1 MSTLVMKYFI
11 IFAFCSISI
20 WLFSCDSPT
29 ETKPLEVTIERFD
42 QKLMGMKSKPELQEF
57 LLANPW
63 YTRDLYRAFPDD
75 TAFVSHLYYII
86 SHPGTQQ
93 FYKQVDSSFADLN
106 DIKLQFGEAFARI
119 KETYPEF
126 VVPKIYTTFT
136 GLENDLYVSD
146 STIII
151 SLEAFL
157 GPQAMYRPDQPEY
170 IIRRYEPQ
178 YIVPSIIRLMAAKY
192 IKTGG
197 EPTMLND
204 MLYFGKSFEFTK
216 QMMPQTADSIIIAMP
231 DSSLINNWYA
241 QDLIWAHYI
250 DKNLLYEQNQ
260 RVKEK
265 YLGERP
271 KTPEM
276 GSAVPGRIG
285 QWLGWRIIDKFRQEN
300 PDVSFLQL
308 MEWTDAPELLRK
320 SKYRGEVE
328 EE

>member
-1 MSTLVMKYFI
+1 MKYLI
-11 IFAFCSISI
+11 AILLCSLSIFFVVCNNTS
-20 WLFSCDSPT
+20 
-29 ETKPLEVTIERFD
+29 ETKPLEVSIERFD
-42 QKLMGMKSKPELQEF
+42 QKLMNFKSKPELQEF

-86 SHPGTQQ
+86 SHPGTQG
-93 FYKQVDSSFADLN
+93 FYKEVDSTFGDLS
-106 DIKLQFGEAFARI
+106 DIKQQFGEAFAHI
-119 KETYPEF
+119 KEIYPDF
-126 VVPKIYTTFT
+126 VPPKIYTTFT

-151 SLEAFL
+151 SLEAFV
-157 GPQAMYRPDQPEY
+157 GPDASYRPDQPEY
-170 IIRRYEPQ
+170 IIRRYEKQ
-178 YIVPSIIRLMAAKY
+178 YIVPSIIRLMASKY
-192 IKTGG
+192 IKSGG

-216 QMMPQTADSIIIAMP
+216 QVMPETADSIIIAMP
-231 DSSLINNWYA
+231 DSSLRNNWYA

-276 GSAVPGRIG
+276 GTAVPGRIG

-300 PDVSFLQL
+300 PDVSFKQL
-308 MEWTDAPELLRK
+308 MEWTDAAELLRK

-328 EE
+328 E